1 MPVAGR
7 WVIVAVDTVCV
18 DGEDRTL
25 LFQIPR
31 GFNGGAL
38 LLLHEACIQF
48 LPVFGTDE
56 GNGLLIDLILPL
68 DDVLKLEDVLC
79 LRAPRLDL

>member
-1 MPVAGR
+1 M
-7 WVIVAVDTVCV
+7 AVDTVRV

-38 LLLHEACIQF
+38 LLLQEACVKF

>member
-1 MPVAGR
+1 LPVASR
-7 WVIVAVDTVCV
+7 WVIVAVYAVSV
-18 DGEDRTL
+18 YREDRTL
-25 LFQIPR
+25 LLQIPR

-38 LLLHEACIQF
+38 LLLRQACIQF

-68 DDVLKLEDVLC
+68 YDVLKLEDVLC
-79 LRAPRLDL
+79 LGAPRLDL

>member
-1 MPVAGR
+1 
-7 WVIVAVDTVCV
+7 
-18 DGEDRTL
+18 
-25 LFQIPR
+25 
-31 GFNGGAL
+31 
-38 LLLHEACIQF
+38 LHEACIQF